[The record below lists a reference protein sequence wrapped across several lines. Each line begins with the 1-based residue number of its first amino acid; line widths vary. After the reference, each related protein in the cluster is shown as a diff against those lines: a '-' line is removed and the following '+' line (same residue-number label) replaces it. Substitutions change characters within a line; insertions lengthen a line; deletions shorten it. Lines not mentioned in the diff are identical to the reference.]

1 MSLCIV
7 LFMNRTCLESD
18 IGITILVL
26 MVIEV
31 ISIAIILVYVL
42 LVFLKK
48 SREVRHTKA
57 DRDKIIG
64 KLKAKYEGEVMPC
77 SICLADIAQEEEIIK
92 LKCSEKHVFHEN
104 CIKSWMDVKICC
116 PVCRKNIN

>member
-1 MSLCIV
+1 
-7 LFMNRTCLESD
+7 MNRTCLESD

-26 MVIEV
+26 MIIEA
-31 ISIAIILVYVL
+31 IPIAIFLVYFTYI
-42 LVFLKK
+42 FLKR
-48 SREVRHTKA
+48 SREIRHTKA
-57 DRDKIIG
+57 DRDKIIE
-64 KLKAKYEGEVMPC
+64 KLKAKYEGEVVPC
-77 SICLADIAQEEEIIK
+77 SICLADISQHEEIIK